1 MGELLEKNIPEMK
14 RVYYSMV
21 SSIDDY
27 LGDLMLK
34 VTELGLDENTIIV
47 FSLIMVKCSERM
59 DVSSR

>member
-47 FSLIMVKCSERM
+47 FL
-59 DVSSR
+59 